1 MSDRRGLTD
10 IVGALA
16 FYLRE
21 NPDACDT
28 AEGIHRWWFS
38 PDAGHTQDAVADA
51 LNWLTE
57 HGLVEVS
64 TAADGR
70 QRFRRLAAG
79 DDLTELLRRLAGGR
93 DLP

>member
-1 MSDRRGLTD
+1 MSDRRRLTD

-28 AEGIHRWWFS
+28 AEGIHRWWF
-38 PDAGHTQDAVADA
+38 PPGAGYTLDAVVRA
-51 LNWLTE
+51 LAWMAE
-57 HGLVEVS
+57 HGVVEVT

-70 QRFRRLAAG
+70 RRFRRLASV
-79 DDLTELLRRLAGGR
+79 DDLMELMRR
-93 DLP
+93 